1 MLCQFSFSNFRSYRN
16 ETTFDFQ
23 AATLSEFKD
32 SLIKT
37 DKANDILPV
46 GVIYGPNGGG
56 KSNLLAALGCV
67 ISLVTEPVYELGKN
81 HARFIMQQKFTCTP
95 YLFDEES
102 PTEPSRFQLF
112 FRIDDYEYRYFI
124 VIQHN
129 EILTETLYRRKLG
142 ASKPAKIFERDNGK
156 ISLGSIL
163 GNKSINTEVNAKM
176 PLLSFLAINYSIPVI
191 VEVIT
196 WFEEC
201 IVRNYANPLAEQQ
214 ILLSDDDISKKQFLT
229 MMNDM
234 GIGISGYRFDR
245 QSSEFYLQRTLH
257 DTLYELPFS
266 SESDGTRKLFAAL
279 PVILMALKEGR
290 LMVIDELDAKLH
302 PKLLRY
308 VIRLFTN
315 REINK
320 NGAQLLFTSH
330 DMSTM
335 KNSIFRRDE
344 IWFAALNDENSSEVY
359 SLSELRK
366 ENNELINNTAAYDK
380 QYLEGR
386 YGADPFAPK
395 LHSER
400 PIAIGS
406 LSSAELDAELMK
418 GVESL
423 LSGKAYSADDVD
435 TLLTDE

>member
-1 MLCQFSFSNFRSYRN
+1 MLCQFSFSNFRSYRD
-16 ETTFDFQ
+16 ETIFDFQ
-23 AATLSEFKD
+23 AATLAEFKD

-37 DKANDILPV
+37 EKGNDILPV

-81 HARFIMQQKFTCTP
+81 HSRFIMQQRISCVP
-95 YLFDEES
+95 YLFDEAS
-102 PTEPSRFQLF
+102 RTEPTRFQLF
-112 FRIDDYEYRYFI
+112 FRIGEYEYRYFI
-124 VIQHN
+124 ALLQNQVQ
-129 EILTETLYRRKLG
+129 EETLYRRKMG
-142 ASKPAKIFERDNGK
+142 ASRAAKIYDRKKDE
-156 ISLGSIL
+156 ISFGPIL
-163 GNKSINTEVNAKM
+163 GNKGINTEVNAKM

-201 IVRNYANPLAEQQ
+201 IIRNYANPLAEQQ
-214 ILLSDDDISKKQFLT
+214 ILLSDDDVSKKQFLT

-234 GIGISGYRFDR
+234 GIGITGYRFDP
-245 QSSEFYLQRTLH
+245 QSNEFYLQRALH

-290 LMVIDELDAKLH
+290 LVIVDELDAKLH

-315 REINK
+315 PEINK
-320 NGAQLLFTSH
+320 HGAQLLFTSH

-344 IWFAALNDENSSEVY
+344 IWFAALDEENSSEVY

-366 ENNELINNTAAYDK
+366 ENNDPINNTAAYDK

-386 YGADPFAPK
+386 YGADPY
-395 LHSER
+395 LR
-400 PIAIGS
+400 NM
-406 LSSAELDAELMK
+406 LSWE
-418 GVESL
+418 V
-423 LSGKAYSADDVD
+423 
-435 TLLTDE
+435 

>member
-1 MLCQFSFSNFRSYRN
+1 MLCQFSFSNFRSYRE

-23 AATLSEFKD
+23 AAGLTEFKD

-37 DKANDILPV
+37 DKGNDILPV
-46 GVIYGPNGGG
+46 CVIYGPNGGG

-67 ISLVTEPVYELGKN
+67 ISLVTTPVYELRKN
-81 HARFIMQQKFTCTP
+81 HARSIMQLRIPCVP
-95 YLFDEES
+95 YLFDAES
-102 PTEPSRFQLF
+102 SAEPTRFQLF
-112 FRIDDYEYRYFI
+112 FRIGANEYRYFI
-124 VIQHN
+124 ALFDN
-129 EILTETLYRRKLG
+129 EVRIETLYRRKLG
-142 ASKPAKIFERDNGK
+142 ASRAAKIFERENGK
-156 ISLGSIL
+156 VTLGSIL
-163 GNKSINTEVNAKM
+163 RSKGINTEVNAKM

-201 IVRNYANPLAEQQ
+201 IIRNYANPLAEQQ
-214 ILLSDDDISKKQFLT
+214 ILLSEDELSKKLFLT

-234 GIGISGYRFDR
+234 GIGISGYRFDQ

-257 DTLYELPFS
+257 NTLFELPFS
-266 SESDGTRKLFAAL
+266 SESEGTRKLFAAL

-290 LMVIDELDAKLH
+290 LVIVDELDAKLH

-315 REINK
+315 PEINR

-330 DMSTM
+330 DISTM

-344 IWFAALNDENSSEVY
+344 IWFAALDEDNSSEVY

-366 ENNELINNTAAYDK
+366 ENNDPINNTAAYDK

-386 YGADPFAPK
+386 YGADPY
-395 LHSER
+395 
-400 PIAIGS
+400 
-406 LSSAELDAELMK
+406 LSNM
-418 GVESL
+418 
-423 LSGKAYSADDVD
+423 LSWEV
-435 TLLTDE
+435 

>member
-1 MLCQFSFSNFRSYRN
+1 MLCQFSFSNFRSYRD

-23 AATLSEFKD
+23 AAALSEFKD

-37 DKANDILPV
+37 EKGSDILPV

-67 ISLVTEPVYELGKN
+67 ISLVTEPVYELDKN
-81 HARFIMQQKFTCTP
+81 HTRFIVQQKVSCVP
-95 YLFDEES
+95 YLFDENSKES
-102 PTEPSRFQLF
+102 PSRFELF
-112 FRIDDYEYRYFI
+112 FRIGDYEYRYYI
-124 VIQHN
+124 ALLHDII
-129 EILTETLYRRKLG
+129 EEETLYRRKHG
-142 ASKPAKIFERDNGK
+142 ASRAARIFERDHGS
-156 ISLGSIL
+156 ISLGTIL
-163 GNKSINTEVNAKM
+163 GSKNINTEVNAKM

-191 VEVIT
+191 VEVIR

-201 IVRNYANPLAEQQ
+201 ILRNYANPLAEQQ
-214 ILLSDDDISKKQFLT
+214 ILLSNDDLSKKHFLT

-234 GIGISGYRFDR
+234 GIGITGYRFDK
-245 QSSEFYLQRTLH
+245 QSNEFYLQRTLH
-257 DTLYELPFS
+257 VTLYELPFS

-290 LMVIDELDAKLH
+290 LVIVDELDAKLH

-315 REINK
+315 LEINK

-344 IWFAALNDENSSEVY
+344 IWFAALDEENSSEVY

-366 ENNELINNTAAYDK
+366 ENNDPINNTAAYDK

-386 YGADPFAPK
+386 YGADPYLK
-395 LHSER
+395 NM
-400 PIAIGS
+400 
-406 LSSAELDAELMK
+406 LSWE
-418 GVESL
+418 V
-423 LSGKAYSADDVD
+423 
-435 TLLTDE
+435 

>member
-1 MLCQFSFSNFRSYRN
+1 MLCQFSFSNFRSYRD

-23 AATLSEFKD
+23 AAALSEFKN

-37 DKANDILPV
+37 EKGNDILPV

-67 ISLVTEPVYELGKN
+67 ISLVTAPVYELGKN
-81 HARFIMQQKFTCTP
+81 HARFIMQQKVSCVP
-95 YLFDEES
+95 YLFDEDSRE
-102 PTEPSRFQLF
+102 EPSRFQLF
-112 FRIDDYEYRYFI
+112 FRINEYEYRYYI
-124 VIQHN
+124 VLRGGVI
-129 EILTETLYRRKLG
+129 EEETLYRRKLG
-142 ASKPAKIFERDNGK
+142 ASRAAKIFERNHEE
-156 ISLGSIL
+156 ISLGTIL
-163 GNKSINTEVNAKM
+163 GSKNINTEVNAKM

-191 VEVIT
+191 AEVIR

-201 IVRNYANPLAEQQ
+201 IIRNYANPLAEQQ

-234 GIGISGYRFDR
+234 GIGITGYRFDQ
-245 QSSEFYLQRTLH
+245 QSNEFYLQRTLH

-290 LMVIDELDAKLH
+290 LVIVDELDVGLH

-315 REINK
+315 PEINK
-320 NGAQLLFTSH
+320 NAAQLLFTSH

-344 IWFAALNDENSSEVY
+344 IWFAALDSKNSSEVY

-366 ENNELINNTAAYDK
+366 ENNDPINNTAAYDK

-386 YGADPFAPK
+386 YGADPY
-395 LHSER
+395 LR
-400 PIAIGS
+400 NM
-406 LSSAELDAELMK
+406 LSWE
-418 GVESL
+418 V
-423 LSGKAYSADDVD
+423 
-435 TLLTDE
+435 

>member
-1 MLCQFSFSNFRSYRN
+1 MDIRGYTSYIMEVAFMLCQFSFSNFRSYRD
-16 ETTFDFQ
+16 ESTFDFQ

-32 SLIKT
+32 SLIRTEKG
-37 DKANDILPV
+37 NDILPV

-67 ISLVTEPVYELGKN
+67 ISLVTAPVFDLAKN
-81 HARFIMQQKFTCTP
+81 YTRFIVQQKIPCVP
-95 YLFDEES
+95 YLFDEDS
-102 PTEPSRFQLF
+102 LNEPSHFQLF
-112 FRIDDYEYRYFI
+112 FRIDEYEYRYYI
-124 VIQHN
+124 VLLHG
-129 EILTETLYRRKLG
+129 EIKEETLYRRKLG
-142 ASKPAKIFERDNGK
+142 ASRAAKIFERSHGE
-156 ISLGSIL
+156 ISLGSVL
-163 GNKSINTEVNAKM
+163 GSRNINTEVNSKM

-191 VEVIT
+191 AEVIR
-196 WFEEC
+196 WFERC
-201 IVRNYANPLAEQQ
+201 IILNYANPSADQQ
-214 ILLSDDDISKKQFLT
+214 ILLSDDHFSKKQFLT

-234 GIGISGYRFDR
+234 GIGITGYRFDQ
-245 QSSEFYLQRTLH
+245 QSNEFYLQRTLN

-290 LMVIDELDAKLH
+290 LVIVDELDAKLH

-315 REINK
+315 PEINR

-344 IWFAALNDENSSEVY
+344 IWFAALDEENSSEVY

-366 ENNELINNTAAYDK
+366 ENNDPINNTAAYDK

-386 YGADPFAPK
+386 YGADPY
-395 LHSER
+395 LR
-400 PIAIGS
+400 NM
-406 LSSAELDAELMK
+406 LSWE
-418 GVESL
+418 V
-423 LSGKAYSADDVD
+423 
-435 TLLTDE
+435 

>member
-1 MLCQFSFSNFRSYRN
+1 
-16 ETTFDFQ
+16 
-23 AATLSEFKD
+23 
-32 SLIKT
+32 
-37 DKANDILPV
+37 V
-46 GVIYGPNGGG
+46 
-56 KSNLLAALGCV
+56 LL
-67 ISLVTEPVYELGKN
+67 
-81 HARFIMQQKFTCTP
+81 
-95 YLFDEES
+95 
-102 PTEPSRFQLF
+102 
-112 FRIDDYEYRYFI
+112 
-124 VIQHN
+124 HN
-129 EILTETLYRRKLG
+129 EIKTETLYRRKLG
-142 ASKPAKIFERDNGK
+142 ASRAAKVFDRDNGE
-156 ISLGSIL
+156 ISLGTVL
-163 GNKSINTEVNAKM
+163 GTKNINTEVNAKM

-191 VEVIT
+191 VEVIR

-201 IVRNYANPLAEQQ
+201 IIRNYANPLAEQQ
-214 ILLSDDDISKKQFLT
+214 ILLSDDDVSKKQFIT

-234 GIGISGYRFDR
+234 GIGISGYRFDN

-257 DTLYELPFS
+257 DVLYELPFS

-290 LMVIDELDAKLH
+290 LVVVDELDAKLH

-344 IWFAALNDENSSEVY
+344 IWFAALDKENSSIIY

-366 ENNELINNTAAYDK
+366 ENNDPINNTAAYDK

-386 YGADPFAPK
+386 YGADPYLK
-395 LHSER
+395 NM
-400 PIAIGS
+400 
-406 LSSAELDAELMK
+406 LSWE
-418 GVESL
+418 V
-423 LSGKAYSADDVD
+423 
-435 TLLTDE
+435 

>member
-1 MLCQFSFSNFRSYRN
+1 MLCQFSFSNFRSYRD

-23 AATLSEFKD
+23 AAALSEFKD

-37 DKANDILPV
+37 EKGNDILPV

-81 HARFIMQQKFTCTP
+81 HARFIMQQKVSCVP
-95 YLFDEES
+95 YLFDEDSRED
-102 PTEPSRFQLF
+102 PSRFQLF
-112 FRIDDYEYRYFI
+112 FRIGEYEYRYYI
-124 VIQHN
+124 VLLHC
-129 EILTETLYRRKLG
+129 EIEEETLYRRKLG
-142 ASKPAKIFERDNGK
+142 ASRAARIFERDHGE
-156 ISLGSIL
+156 ISLGTIL
-163 GNKSINTEVNAKM
+163 GSKNINTEVNPKM

-191 VEVIT
+191 VEVIR

-201 IVRNYANPLAEQQ
+201 ITRSYANPLAEQQ
-214 ILLSDDDISKKQFLT
+214 ILLSDDDVSKKRFLT

-234 GIGISGYRFDR
+234 GIGITGYRFDQ
-245 QSSEFYLQRTLH
+245 QSNEFFLQRILH

-290 LMVIDELDAKLH
+290 LVIVDELDAKLH

-315 REINK
+315 PEINK

-344 IWFAALNDENSSEVY
+344 IWFAALDSENSSEVY

-366 ENNELINNTAAYDK
+366 ENNDPINNTAAYDK

-386 YGADPFAPK
+386 YGADPYLK
-395 LHSER
+395 NM
-400 PIAIGS
+400 
-406 LSSAELDAELMK
+406 LSRE
-418 GVESL
+418 V
-423 LSGKAYSADDVD
+423 
-435 TLLTDE
+435 

>member
-1 MLCQFSFSNFRSYRN
+1 MLCQFSFSNFRSYRD

-23 AATLSEFKD
+23 AAALSEFKD

-37 DKANDILPV
+37 EKGNDILPV

-81 HARFIMQQKFTCTP
+81 HARFIMQQKVACVP
-95 YLFDEES
+95 YLFDKDSRE
-102 PTEPSRFQLF
+102 EPSRFQLF
-112 FRIDDYEYRYFI
+112 FRIGEYEYRYYI
-124 VIQHN
+124 VLRGGVI
-129 EILTETLYRRKLG
+129 EEETLYRRKLG
-142 ASKPAKIFERDNGK
+142 ASRAAKVFERNHEG
-156 ISLGSIL
+156 ISLGTIL
-163 GNKSINTEVNAKM
+163 GSKNINTEVNAKM
-176 PLLSFLAINYSIPVI
+176 PLLSFLAIGYSIPVI
-191 VEVIT
+191 AEVIR

-201 IVRNYANPLAEQQ
+201 IIRNYANPLAEQQ

-234 GIGISGYRFDR
+234 GIGITGYRFDQ
-245 QSSEFYLQRTLH
+245 QSNEFYLQRTLH

-290 LMVIDELDAKLH
+290 LVIVDELDAKLH

-315 REINK
+315 PEINK

-344 IWFAALNDENSSEVY
+344 IWFAALNSENSSEVY

-366 ENNELINNTAAYDK
+366 ENNDPINNTAAYDK

-386 YGADPFAPK
+386 Y
-395 LHSER
+395 
-400 PIAIGS
+400 
-406 LSSAELDAELMK
+406 ELTPT
-418 GVESL
+418 
-423 LSGKAYSADDVD
+423 SGIC
-435 TLLTDE
+435 

>member
-23 AATLSEFKD
+23 AAALSEFKD

-37 DKANDILPV
+37 EKGNDILPV

-81 HARFIMQQKFTCTP
+81 HARFIMQQKVACVP
-95 YLFDEES
+95 YLFDKDSRED
-102 PTEPSRFQLF
+102 PSRFQLF
-112 FRIDDYEYRYFI
+112 FRIGEYEYRYYI
-124 VIQHN
+124 VLRGGVI
-129 EILTETLYRRKLG
+129 EEETLYRRKLG
-142 ASKPAKIFERDNGK
+142 ASRAAKVFERNHEG
-156 ISLGSIL
+156 ISLGTIL
-163 GNKSINTEVNAKM
+163 GSKNINTEVNAKM
-176 PLLSFLAINYSIPVI
+176 PLLSFLAIGYSIPVI
-191 VEVIT
+191 AEVIR

-201 IVRNYANPLAEQQ
+201 IIRNYANPLAEQQ

-234 GIGISGYRFDR
+234 GIGITGYRFDQ
-245 QSSEFYLQRTLH
+245 QSNEFYLQRTLH

-290 LMVIDELDAKLH
+290 LVIVDELDAKLH

-315 REINK
+315 PEINR

-344 IWFAALNDENSSEVY
+344 IWFAALDSENSSEVY

-366 ENNELINNTAAYDK
+366 ENNDPINNTAAYDK

-386 YGADPFAPK
+386 YGADPY
-395 LHSER
+395 LR
-400 PIAIGS
+400 NM
-406 LSSAELDAELMK
+406 LSWE
-418 GVESL
+418 V
-423 LSGKAYSADDVD
+423 
-435 TLLTDE
+435 

>member
-1 MLCQFSFSNFRSYRN
+1 MLCQFSFSNFRSYRD

-23 AATLSEFKD
+23 AAALSEFKD

-37 DKANDILPV
+37 EKGNDILPV

-81 HARFIMQQKFTCTP
+81 HARFIMQQKVACVP
-95 YLFDEES
+95 YLFDKDSRE
-102 PTEPSRFQLF
+102 EPSRFQLF
-112 FRIDDYEYRYFI
+112 FRIGEYEYRYYI
-124 VIQHN
+124 VLRGGVI
-129 EILTETLYRRKLG
+129 EEETLYRRKLG
-142 ASKPAKIFERDNGK
+142 ASRAAKVFERNHEG
-156 ISLGSIL
+156 ISLGTIL
-163 GNKSINTEVNAKM
+163 GSKNINTEVNAKM
-176 PLLSFLAINYSIPVI
+176 PLLSFLAIGYSIPVI
-191 VEVIT
+191 AEVIR

-201 IVRNYANPLAEQQ
+201 IIRNYANPLAEQQ

-234 GIGISGYRFDR
+234 GIGITGYRFDQ
-245 QSSEFYLQRTLH
+245 QSNEFYLQRTLH

-290 LMVIDELDAKLH
+290 LVIVDELDAKLH

-315 REINK
+315 PEINK

-344 IWFAALNDENSSEVY
+344 IWFAALNSENSSEVY

-366 ENNELINNTAAYDK
+366 ENNDPINNTASYDK

-386 YGADPFAPK
+386 YGADPY
-395 LHSER
+395 LR
-400 PIAIGS
+400 NM
-406 LSSAELDAELMK
+406 LSWE
-418 GVESL
+418 V
-423 LSGKAYSADDVD
+423 
-435 TLLTDE
+435 

>member
-1 MLCQFSFSNFRSYRN
+1 MLCQFSFSNFRSYRD

-23 AATLSEFKD
+23 AAALSEFKD

-37 DKANDILPV
+37 EKGNDILPV

-81 HARFIMQQKFTCTP
+81 HARFIMQQKVSCVP
-95 YLFDEES
+95 YLFDEDSRE
-102 PTEPSRFQLF
+102 EPSRFQLF
-112 FRIDDYEYRYFI
+112 FRIGEYEYRYYI
-124 VIQHN
+124 VLRGGVI
-129 EILTETLYRRKLG
+129 EEETLYRRKLG
-142 ASKPAKIFERDNGK
+142 ASRAAKVFERNHEG
-156 ISLGSIL
+156 ISLGTIL
-163 GNKSINTEVNAKM
+163 GSKNINTEVNAKM
-176 PLLSFLAINYSIPVI
+176 PLLSFLAIGYSIPVI
-191 VEVIT
+191 AEVIR

-201 IVRNYANPLAEQQ
+201 IIRNYANPLAEQQ

-234 GIGISGYRFDR
+234 GIGITGYRFDQ
-245 QSSEFYLQRTLH
+245 QSNEFYLQRTLH

-266 SESDGTRKLFAAL
+266 SESDGTRKL
-279 PVILMALKEGR
+279 V
-290 LMVIDELDAKLH
+290 DELDAKLH

-315 REINK
+315 PEINK

-344 IWFAALNDENSSEVY
+344 IWFAALNSENSSEVY

-366 ENNELINNTAAYDK
+366 ENNDPINNTAAYDK

-386 YGADPFAPK
+386 YGADPY
-395 LHSER
+395 LR
-400 PIAIGS
+400 NM
-406 LSSAELDAELMK
+406 LSWE
-418 GVESL
+418 V
-423 LSGKAYSADDVD
+423 
-435 TLLTDE
+435 

>member
-1 MLCQFSFSNFRSYRN
+1 MLCQFSFSNFRSYRD

-23 AATLSEFKD
+23 AAALSEFKN

-37 DKANDILPV
+37 EKGNDILPV

-67 ISLVTEPVYELGKN
+67 ISLVTAPVYELGKN
-81 HARFIMQQKFTCTP
+81 HARFIMQQKVSCVP
-95 YLFDEES
+95 YLFDEDSRE
-102 PTEPSRFQLF
+102 EPSRFQLF
-112 FRIDDYEYRYFI
+112 FRINEYEYRYYI
-124 VIQHN
+124 VLRGGLI
-129 EILTETLYRRKLG
+129 EEETLYRRKLG
-142 ASKPAKIFERDNGK
+142 ASRAAKIFERNHEE
-156 ISLGSIL
+156 ISLGTIL
-163 GNKSINTEVNAKM
+163 GSKNINTEVNAKM

-191 VEVIT
+191 AEVIR

-201 IVRNYANPLAEQQ
+201 IIRNYANPLAEQQ

-234 GIGISGYRFDR
+234 GIGITGYRFDQ
-245 QSSEFYLQRTLH
+245 QSNEFYLQRTLH

-290 LMVIDELDAKLH
+290 LVIVDELDAKLH

-315 REINK
+315 PEINK
-320 NGAQLLFTSH
+320 NAAQLLFTSH

-344 IWFAALNDENSSEVY
+344 IWFAALDSENSSEVY

-366 ENNELINNTAAYDK
+366 ENNDPINNTAAYDK

-386 YGADPFAPK
+386 YGADPY
-395 LHSER
+395 LR
-400 PIAIGS
+400 NM
-406 LSSAELDAELMK
+406 LSWE
-418 GVESL
+418 V
-423 LSGKAYSADDVD
+423 
-435 TLLTDE
+435 

>member
-1 MLCQFSFSNFRSYRN
+1 MLCQFSFSNFRSYRD

-23 AATLSEFKD
+23 AAALSEFKD

-37 DKANDILPV
+37 EKGNDILPV

-81 HARFIMQQKFTCTP
+81 HARFMKVSCVP
-95 YLFDEES
+95 YLFDEDSRE
-102 PTEPSRFQLF
+102 EPSRFQLF
-112 FRIDDYEYRYFI
+112 FRIGEYEYRYYI
-124 VIQHN
+124 VLRGGVI
-129 EILTETLYRRKLG
+129 EEETLYRRKLG
-142 ASKPAKIFERDNGK
+142 ASRAAKVFERNHEG
-156 ISLGSIL
+156 ISLGTIL
-163 GNKSINTEVNAKM
+163 GSKNINTEVNAKM
-176 PLLSFLAINYSIPVI
+176 PLLSFLAIGYSIPVI
-191 VEVIT
+191 AEVIR

-201 IVRNYANPLAEQQ
+201 IIRNYANPLAEQQ

-234 GIGISGYRFDR
+234 GIGITGYRFDQ
-245 QSSEFYLQRTLH
+245 QSNEFYLQRTLH

-290 LMVIDELDAKLH
+290 LVIVDELDAKLH

-315 REINK
+315 PEINK

-344 IWFAALNDENSSEVY
+344 IWFAALNSENSSEVY

-366 ENNELINNTAAYDK
+366 ENNDPINNTAAYDK

-386 YGADPFAPK
+386 YGADPY
-395 LHSER
+395 LR
-400 PIAIGS
+400 NM
-406 LSSAELDAELMK
+406 LSWE
-418 GVESL
+418 V
-423 LSGKAYSADDVD
+423 
-435 TLLTDE
+435 

>member
-1 MLCQFSFSNFRSYRN
+1 MLSWTLKEVAFMLCQFSFSNFRSYRN

-23 AATLSEFKD
+23 AAALAEFKN
-32 SLIKT
+32 SLIRSGKG
-37 DKANDILPV
+37 NDILPV

-67 ISLVTEPVYELGKN
+67 ISMVTEPVYELGKN
-81 HARFIMQQKFTCTP
+81 HSRFIMQQRIPYVP

-102 PTEPSRFQLF
+102 VAEPTRFQLF
-112 FRIDDYEYRYFI
+112 FRIGEYEYRYYI
-124 VIQHN
+124 VLLQN
-129 EILTETLYRRKLG
+129 EIQEETLYRRKLG
-142 ASKPAKIFERDNGK
+142 ASRAAKIFERKGADIFLGT
-156 ISLGSIL
+156 ILGSK
-163 GNKSINTEVNAKM
+163 GINTEVNAKM

-201 IVRNYANPLAEQQ
+201 IIRNYANPLAEQQ
-214 ILLSDDDISKKQFLT
+214 ILLSDDDVSKKQFLT

-234 GIGISGYRFDR
+234 GIGITGYRFD
-245 QSSEFYLQRTLH
+245 QQGNEFYLQRTLH

-290 LMVIDELDAKLH
+290 LVIVDELDAKLH

-308 VIRLFTN
+308 VVRLFTN
-315 REINK
+315 PEINRH
-320 NGAQLLFTSH
+320 GAQLLFTSH

-344 IWFAALNDENSSEVY
+344 IWFAALDEENSSVVY

-366 ENNELINNTAAYDK
+366 ENNDPINNTAAYDK

-386 YGADPFAPK
+386 YGADPY
-395 LHSER
+395 LHNM
-400 PIAIGS
+400 
-406 LSSAELDAELMK
+406 LSWE
-418 GVESL
+418 V
-423 LSGKAYSADDVD
+423 
-435 TLLTDE
+435 

>member
-1 MLCQFSFSNFRSYRN
+1 MLSWTLKEVAFMLCQFSFSNFRSYRN

-23 AATLSEFKD
+23 AAALAEFKN
-32 SLIKT
+32 SLIRSGKG
-37 DKANDILPV
+37 NDILPV

-67 ISLVTEPVYELGKN
+67 ISMVTEPVYELGKN
-81 HARFIMQQKFTCTP
+81 HSRFIMQQRIPYVP

-102 PTEPSRFQLF
+102 VAEPTRFQLF
-112 FRIDDYEYRYFI
+112 FRIGEYEYRYYI
-124 VIQHN
+124 VLLQN
-129 EILTETLYRRKLG
+129 EIQEETLYRRKLG
-142 ASKPAKIFERDNGK
+142 ASRAAKIFERKGAD
-156 ISLGSIL
+156 ISLGTIL
-163 GNKSINTEVNAKM
+163 GSKGINTEVNAKM

-201 IVRNYANPLAEQQ
+201 IIRNYANPLAEQQ
-214 ILLSDDDISKKQFLT
+214 ILLSDDDVSKKQFLT

-234 GIGISGYRFDR
+234 GIGITGYRFD
-245 QSSEFYLQRTLH
+245 QQGNEFYLQRTLH

-290 LMVIDELDAKLH
+290 LVIVDELDAKLH

-315 REINK
+315 PEINRH
-320 NGAQLLFTSH
+320 GAQLLFTSH

-344 IWFAALNDENSSEVY
+344 IWFAALDEENSSVVY

-366 ENNELINNTAAYDK
+366 ENNDPINNTAAYDK

-386 YGADPFAPK
+386 YGADPY
-395 LHSER
+395 LHNM
-400 PIAIGS
+400 
-406 LSSAELDAELMK
+406 LSWE
-418 GVESL
+418 V
-423 LSGKAYSADDVD
+423 
-435 TLLTDE
+435 

>member
-1 MLCQFSFSNFRSYRN
+1 MLCQFSFSNFRSYRD

-37 DKANDILPV
+37 EKGIDILPV

-81 HARFIMQQKFTCTP
+81 HARFIMQQKVSCIP
-95 YLFDEES
+95 YLFDEDSRE
-102 PTEPSRFQLF
+102 EPSRFQLF
-112 FRIDDYEYRYFI
+112 FRIGEYEYRYYI
-124 VIQHN
+124 VLLHG
-129 EILTETLYRRKLG
+129 EVEEETLYRRKLG
-142 ASKPAKIFERDNGK
+142 ASRAAKIFERNHGK
-156 ISLGSIL
+156 ISLGTIL
-163 GNKSINTEVNAKM
+163 GSKNINTEVNVKM

-191 VEVIT
+191 AEVIR
-196 WFEEC
+196 WFEKC
-201 IVRNYANPLAEQQ
+201 IIRNYVNPLAEQQ
-214 ILLSDDDISKKQFLT
+214 ILLSDDDVSKKLFLT

-234 GIGISGYRFDR
+234 GIGITGYRFDQ
-245 QSSEFYLQRTLH
+245 QSNEFYLQRTLH

-290 LMVIDELDAKLH
+290 LVIVDELDAKLH

-315 REINK
+315 PEINK
-320 NGAQLLFTSH
+320 SGAQLLFTSH

-344 IWFAALNDENSSEVY
+344 IWFAALDSENSSVVY

-366 ENNELINNTAAYDK
+366 ENNDPINNTAAYDK

-386 YGADPFAPK
+386 YGADPYLK
-395 LHSER
+395 NM
-400 PIAIGS
+400 
-406 LSSAELDAELMK
+406 LSWE
-418 GVESL
+418 V
-423 LSGKAYSADDVD
+423 
-435 TLLTDE
+435 

>member
-1 MLCQFSFSNFRSYRN
+1 MLCQFSFSNFRSYRD

-23 AATLSEFKD
+23 AAALSEFKD

-37 DKANDILPV
+37 EKGNDILPV

-67 ISLVTEPVYELGKN
+67 ISIVTEPVYELGKN
-81 HARFIMQQKFTCTP
+81 HARFIMQQKVACVP
-95 YLFDEES
+95 YLFDKDSRE
-102 PTEPSRFQLF
+102 EPSRFQLF
-112 FRIDDYEYRYFI
+112 FRIGEYEYRYYI
-124 VIQHN
+124 VLRGGVI
-129 EILTETLYRRKLG
+129 EEETLYRRKLG
-142 ASKPAKIFERDNGK
+142 ASRAAKVFERNHEG
-156 ISLGSIL
+156 ISPGTILGSK
-163 GNKSINTEVNAKM
+163 NINTEVNAKM
-176 PLLSFLAINYSIPVI
+176 PLLSFLAIGYSIPVI
-191 VEVIT
+191 AEVIR

-201 IVRNYANPLAEQQ
+201 IIRNYANPLAEQQ
-214 ILLSDDDISKKQFLT
+214 ILLSDDDVSKKQFLT

-234 GIGISGYRFDR
+234 GIGITGYRFDQ
-245 QSSEFYLQRTLH
+245 QSNEFYLQRTLH

-290 LMVIDELDAKLH
+290 LVIVDELDAKLH

-315 REINK
+315 PEINK

-344 IWFAALNDENSSEVY
+344 IWFAALNSENSSEVY

-366 ENNELINNTAAYDK
+366 ENNDPINNTAAYDK

-386 YGADPFAPK
+386 YGADPY
-395 LHSER
+395 LR
-400 PIAIGS
+400 NM
-406 LSSAELDAELMK
+406 LSWE
-418 GVESL
+418 V
-423 LSGKAYSADDVD
+423 
-435 TLLTDE
+435 

>member
-1 MLCQFSFSNFRSYRN
+1 MLCQFSFSNFRSYRD
-16 ETTFDFQ
+16 EATFDFQ
-23 AATLSEFKD
+23 AASLSEFRD

-37 DKANDILPV
+37 DKGNDILPV

-67 ISLVTEPVYELGKN
+67 ISLVTGPVYELGKN
-81 HARFIMQQKFTCTP
+81 HSRFIIQQKIPCIP
-95 YLFDEES
+95 YLFDEDS
-102 PTEPSRFQLF
+102 RTEPSRFQLF
-112 FRIDDYEYRYFI
+112 FRIGEFEYRYYL
-124 VIQHN
+124 VLLHN
-129 EILTETLYRRKLG
+129 EIKTETLFRRKLG
-142 ASKPAKIFERDNGK
+142 ASRSARIFERNNGE
-156 ISLGSIL
+156 ISLGTIL
-163 GNKSINTEVNAKM
+163 GSKNINTEVNAKM

-191 VEVIT
+191 SEVIR

-201 IVRNYANPLAEQQ
+201 IIRNYANPLAEQQ
-214 ILLSDDDISKKQFLT
+214 ILLSGDDISRKQFLT

-234 GIGISGYRFDR
+234 GIEISGYRFDP
-245 QSSEFYLQRTLH
+245 QQNDFYLQRTLR
-257 DTLYELPFS
+257 DMVYELPFS
-266 SESDGTRKLFAAL
+266 SESDGTRKLFSAL

-290 LMVIDELDAKLH
+290 LVIVDELDAKLH

-315 REINK
+315 PEINRK
-320 NGAQLLFTSH
+320 GAQLLFTSH

-366 ENNELINNTAAYDK
+366 ENNDPINNTAAYDK

-386 YGADPFAPK
+386 YGADPYLK
-395 LHSER
+395 NM
-400 PIAIGS
+400 
-406 LSSAELDAELMK
+406 LSWE
-418 GVESL
+418 V
-423 LSGKAYSADDVD
+423 
-435 TLLTDE
+435 

>member
-1 MLCQFSFSNFRSYRN
+1 MLCQFSFSNFRSYRD

-23 AATLSEFKD
+23 AATLAEFRD
-32 SLIKT
+32 SLIGK
-37 DKANDILPV
+37 DFRSPLLPV

-67 ISLVTEPVYELGKN
+67 ISLVTAPVYELGKSN
-81 HARFIMQQKFTCTP
+81 ARFVIQQKIPVTP
-95 YLFDEES
+95 YLFDEKSQNE
-102 PTEPSRFQLF
+102 PTRFQLF
-112 FRIDDYEYRYFI
+112 FRSGEYEYRYYL
-124 VIQHN
+124 VLLHD

-142 ASKPAKIFERDNGK
+142 ASRAAKIFDRDHGR
-156 ISLGSIL
+156 IVLGTLLGS
-163 GNKSINTEVNAKM
+163 KAINTDVNAKM
-176 PLLSFLAINYSIPVI
+176 PFLSFLAINYSIPVI
-191 VEVIT
+191 TDVIT

-201 IVRNYANPLAEQQ
+201 IIRNYANPLAEQQ
-214 ILLSDDDISKKQFLT
+214 ILLSDDKWSKKQFLM

-245 QSSEFYLQRTLH
+245 QGNEFYLQRTLH
-257 DTLYELPFS
+257 DTVYELPFS

-279 PVILMALKEGR
+279 PVILTALREGR
-290 LMVIDELDAKLH
+290 LLIADELDAKLH

-315 REINK
+315 PEINK
-320 NGAQLLFTSH
+320 KGAQLLFTSH

-344 IWFAALNDENSSEVY
+344 IWFAALDEENSSEIY

-366 ENNELINNTAAYDK
+366 ENNEPINNTAAYDK

-386 YGADPFAPK
+386 YGADPY
-395 LHSER
+395 LQNM
-400 PIAIGS
+400 
-406 LSSAELDAELMK
+406 LSWE
-418 GVESL
+418 V
-423 LSGKAYSADDVD
+423 
-435 TLLTDE
+435 